1 MNVEKDVEHPDELRR
16 NEPEDEQEEALT
28 VGHLEECWLQC
39 GTGSQFRTDL
49 CLEYR
54 YVGNQTDE
62 HY

>member
-1 MNVEKDVEHPDELRR
+1 MDVEKDVEYADKLGC
-16 NEPEDEQEEALT
+16 NEPEDEQEEALAI
-28 VGHLEECWLQC
+28 GHFEQCGLQG
-39 GTGSQFRTDL
+39 GTGSQLRTDL